1 MPVSQHPSTP
11 PAAVR
16 RSVRPCSLPPEDGST
31 RDWEERSALFER
43 MDLDSVPPPQRVS
56 ELGGSSAVG
65 DVGELFN
72 AYRAYVAKIGRR
84 ILGSNSDVDD
94 LIQDV
99 FLATVRDVHKLEDPA
114 RLASWLGTVTT
125 RMAKRRR
132 FHNSVRPSA
141 GPDDPE
147 PLLERVSQEGPSPE
161 STADLAGNIQRV
173 MSLPDELRTP
183 WVLKH
188 VEGRTLEDVA
198 QQCDCSLSTVQRR
211 LQAAT
216 GRLQKRS
223 VPPDR

>member
-1 MPVSQHPSTP
+1 MSASHHPSTR
-11 PAAVR
+11 PAAI
-16 RSVRPCSLPPEDGST
+16 RPCSLPPEDGST
-31 RDWEERSALFER
+31 RDWDERSALFER
-43 MDLDSVPPPQRVS
+43 MDLDSVPAPQRVA
-56 ELGGSSAVG
+56 ELDAGASSGVG

-72 AYRAYVAKIGRR
+72 AYRGYVAKIGRR
-84 ILGSNSDVDD
+84 ILGSSSEVDD

-141 GPDDPE
+141 GFEDPE
-147 PLLERVSQEGPSPE
+147 PLLERVSEDGPSPE
-161 STADLAGNIQRV
+161 STADLTGNIQRL

-216 GRLQKRS
+216 SRLQKRS
-223 VPPDR
+223 VPPER